1 MSALGT
7 WTSVALHVALAAAIA
22 GGVTFA
28 GGRSGKA
35 GVPAAFRRLFELV
48 EQRRT
53 FVGLPPILGVART
66 NRWAL
71 VIVVFA
77 AAPSIAAVVVAALG
91 APIGLGDLFGSLAP
105 WREGVGAGGAIA
117 TYAVILGIHAL
128 VCWWYLRLTRR
139 AIATQGAA
147 VPAVLRDRSRTD
159 VAGRLGVGA
168 VLDEGGTLEELG
180 WRAFLLPL
188 LLLELDRGPATIV
201 LAVLWWAW
209 HLPREVPTLRR
220 HGFSRTWVKN
230 QALFVGTCV
239 ALSVLCT
246 EAVLRTGS
254 VWPAILIHGGTNV
267 WSKALGG
274 VPNTRWNTDVRMII
288 VAVMACVVAVLW
300 LVG

>member
-1 MSALGT
+1 MLALGT
-7 WTSVALHVALAAAIA
+7 WSSVALHVALAAAIA
-22 GGVTFA
+22 GAVTFA
-28 GGRSGKA
+28 GTRSGKA

-48 EQRRT
+48 EERRT

-91 APIGLGDLFGSLAP
+91 APVGLGDLFGSLAP
-105 WREGVGAGGAIA
+105 WREVDAGGAIA
-117 TYAVILGIHAL
+117 TYAVIAAVHVL

-147 VPAVLRDRSRTD
+147 VPAVLRGRSRLD
-159 VAGRLGVGA
+159 VAGRLGVGS

-188 LLLELDRGPATIV
+188 LLLELDRGPATV
-201 LAVLWWAW
+201 TLAVLWWAW
-209 HLPREVPTLRR
+209 HLPREVPTLVRT
-220 HGFSRTWVKN
+220 GINRTWVKN
-230 QALFVGTCV
+230 QSLFVGTCL

-246 EAVLRTGS
+246 EAVLHTGS

-274 VPNTRWNTDVRMII
+274 VPNTRWKTDVRMII
-288 VAVMACVVAVLW
+288 VAAMATVVS
-300 LVG
+300 LVWVVG